1 VLFAVY
7 EDFMK
12 ENFANFEAR
21 RQDLETLQ
29 NFSQQFETTEEFL
42 SQLSLL
48 SGLETSEA
56 FHGAA
61 EQEKITLSTLHQAKG
76 LEWKVVF
83 LIWLADGMFP
93 SSRSLEEPA
102 GIEEERRLFYVGI
115 TRCMD
120 ELYVTYPEMRLGAGY
135 GEVFQRPSR
144 FLTEVPEVLF
154 EQWDVTS
161 AAAPKDDPF

>member
-1 VLFAVY
+1 
-7 EDFMK
+7 MK

-29 NFSQQFETTEEFL
+29 NFAQQFETTEEFL

-83 LIWLADGMFP
+83 
-93 SSRSLEEPA
+93 
-102 GIEEERRLFYVGI
+102 
-115 TRCMD
+115 
-120 ELYVTYPEMRLGAGY
+120 
-135 GEVFQRPSR
+135 
-144 FLTEVPEVLF
+144 
-154 EQWDVTS
+154 
-161 AAAPKDDPF
+161 